1 MTEITV
7 TRTEYPDSLSIG
19 RESKGGIIKVFFNAD
34 DLAGAQKRVDTAIRV
49 REYLIEKLSGSGVGG
64 P

>member
-7 TRTEYPDSLSIG
+7 TRTEYPDSLSLG
-19 RESKGGIIKVFFNAD
+19 RESKGGILKIYFNAD
-34 DLAGAQKRVDTAIRV
+34 DPAGAQRRVDTAIRV
-49 REYLIEKLSGSGVGG
+49 REYLIEKLAGSGVGG